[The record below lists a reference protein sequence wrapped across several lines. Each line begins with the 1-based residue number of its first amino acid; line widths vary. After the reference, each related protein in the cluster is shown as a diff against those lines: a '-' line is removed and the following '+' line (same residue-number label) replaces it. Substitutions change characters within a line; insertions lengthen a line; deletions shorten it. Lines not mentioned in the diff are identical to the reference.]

1 MKQCFSAYV
10 VVLLVLGILSSPVGA
25 QTEVR
30 YQKGLPVPAP
40 AVSAIENSRAE
51 ACAPATAL
59 RDLEWNNVRALIE
72 NGGALWYN
80 RAIDRGAHFVPK
92 EEGVSVVYGGAL
104 WLGGISPDQ
113 QLKLAAVRYRT
124 SGNDFWPG
132 PLTNDG
138 SAETDPTT
146 CDAFDRFAVSYRADA
161 QRHRQ
166 YHEAVLAG
174 TVDADF
180 PDGYAYPAY
189 FDEYPAHGNAGLNQD
204 YYLAPFLDFDGDGTY
219 NPSAGD
225 YPWFDFLQQIDC
237 TNRRREDVVPL
248 YGDQNFYWILN
259 DKGNVHSESQGE
271 PRRLHSRQTTR
282 STTCRSITTC

>member
-40 AVSAIENSRAE
+40 AVSAVENSRAE

-138 SAETDPTT
+138 SA
-146 CDAFDRFAVSYRADA
+146 
-161 QRHRQ
+161 
-166 YHEAVLAG
+166 
-174 TVDADF
+174 
-180 PDGYAYPAY
+180 
-189 FDEYPAHGNAGLNQD
+189 
-204 YYLAPFLDFDGDGTY
+204 
-219 NPSAGD
+219 SA
-225 YPWFDFLQQIDC
+225 
-237 TNRRREDVVPL
+237 E
-248 YGDQNFYWILN
+248 
-259 DKGNVHSESQGE
+259 
-271 PRRLHSRQTTR
+271 
-282 STTCRSITTC
+282 